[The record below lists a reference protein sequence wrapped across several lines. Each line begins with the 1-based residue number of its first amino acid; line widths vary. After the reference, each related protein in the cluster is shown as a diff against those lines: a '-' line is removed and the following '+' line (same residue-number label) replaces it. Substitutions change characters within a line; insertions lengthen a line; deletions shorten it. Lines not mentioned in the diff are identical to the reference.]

1 MRAMQT
7 FSQKVTYDCIVVGSG
22 AAGGWASQELTAQ
35 GLNVLM
41 LEAGSSIDPAKDFMS
56 HKWPYES
63 HYRGRLSPAE
73 RRNFG
78 AHVDEYTK
86 HIFSPHSDHPYT
98 TPERRPYYWIR
109 ARVLGGKTLVWGRG
123 VPRFSDLNFKA
134 KSRDGLGDDW
144 PISYKDIEPHYDK
157 VERSIGVAGE
167 DIGVWHSPNNRF
179 LKPFKLTCAEQLL
192 RRGAGKLGRRVVQF
206 PTAVLSEELGGRAR
220 CHFCS
225 SHNCDRGC
233 DSGAMFN
240 SIYVTLPRAR
250 GTGRFTLRPDAIVR
264 EVTLNAEGKAKGV
277 VFVDRLTKQT
287 YEVTAK
293 AVVLGASCLES
304 TRILLNSRTAQFPT
318 GLGNSSGLLGHYL
331 HDHTMTGSIFGFAPE
346 LYNAKVINDDAK
358 PCGFYIPRFRNVEG
372 REKNFA
378 RGYQFSGGSGAR
390 MFPGFSK
397 GLGELFGTSLKRE
410 IHKLYPA
417 VIGMTGFGECIAR
430 KENRAQLDPEVLD
443 PWGIPVLRISASW
456 SENEQNMAKDIAA
469 TAEETFRAAGFESL
483 KVDQKISLP
492 GESIHEVGTARMG
505 NDPKTSV
512 LNPYGQSHDVKNL
525 FVVDGS
531 SFVSSGNQNV
541 TLTILALCDRAC
553 GFVAEQF
560 RNGTI

>member
-1 MRAMQT
+1 MKT
-7 FSQKVTYDCIVVGSG
+7 FSENVTYDCIVVGSG
-22 AAGGWASQELTAQ
+22 AAGGWAAQELTAW
-35 GLNVLM
+35 GLKVLM
-41 LEAGSSIDPAKDFMS
+41 LEAGATIEPAKDFMS

-63 HYRGRLSPAE
+63 RYRGRLSAAE
-73 RRNFG
+73 QRNYG
-78 AHVDEYTK
+78 SHVDEYTK
-86 HIFSPHSDHPYT
+86 HIFAPISDHPYT
-98 TPERRPYYWIR
+98 TPAQKPYEWIR
-109 ARVLGGKTLVWGRG
+109 ARVVGGKTLVWGRG
-123 VPRFSDLNFKA
+123 VPRYSDLNFKA
-134 KSRDGLGDDW
+134 KSYDGLGDDW

-179 LKPFKLTCAEQLL
+179 LKPFNLTCAEQLL
-192 RRGAGKLGRRVVQF
+192 RRGARKLGRRVVQF
-206 PTAVLSEELGGRAR
+206 PTAVLSEELGDRAR

-250 GTGRFTLRPDAIVR
+250 GTGRFTLRPNAIVR

-277 VFVDRLTKQT
+277 VFTDRLTQQT
-287 YEVTAK
+287 YEVNARV
-293 AVVLGASCLES
+293 VVLGASCLES
-304 TRILLNSRTAQFPT
+304 TRILLNSRSRQFPT
-318 GLGNSSGLLGHYL
+318 GLANSSGVLGHYL
-331 HDHTMTGSIFGFAPE
+331 HDHTMTGTVVGFAPE

-358 PCGFYIPRFRNVEG
+358 PCGFYIPRFRNVDS
-372 REKNFA
+372 REKDFT
-378 RGYQFSGGSGAR
+378 RGYQFSGGSGAQ
-390 MFPGFSK
+390 MFPGFAR
-397 GLGELFGTSLKRE
+397 GLGERFGTSLKRE

-417 VIGMTGFGECIAR
+417 VIAMTGFGESIPL
-430 KENRAQLDPEVLD
+430 KECFVTLDPKVTD
-443 PWGIPVLRISASW
+443 PWGIPVLRISATW
-456 SENEQNMAKDIAA
+456 SENEMKMSKDIAD
-469 TAEETFRAAGFESL
+469 TAEETFKAAGFEVMGVSRE
-483 KVDQKISLP
+483 ISKP
-492 GESIHEVGTARMG
+492 GQSIHEAGTARMG

-553 GFVAEQF
+553 GYLVEELRQGKF
-560 RNGTI
+560 